1 LAFEIVP
8 SLVSETKMVAYGT
21 GSFCMFVIFPKTVW
35 PETGKERHRPG
46 RRKNNSILNFEE
58 IKRVFSDIALLV

>member
-1 LAFEIVP
+1 
-8 SLVSETKMVAYGT
+8 MVAYGT